1 MTMRDDFA
9 VFILTHGRPNKV
21 YTYKTLR
28 NQNYSGRIYLL
39 IDDEDESAREYQEKY
54 GDEVIVFNKTEA
66 ASLVDVGDNR
76 PDHRG
81 VVYARNVIFK
91 IARDLGLKCFLELDD
106 DYTHF
111 AYKFRSDLTY
121 YERKCWR
128 LDDLFE
134 ILLDY
139 FISIPAVTIAM
150 AQNGDYI
157 GGSKSGYGKELRLH
171 RKVMNSFFCDVDREF
186 EFMGRINE
194 DVNAYTWLGR
204 MGKLFLTVPNVS
216 LCQKTTQNNSGG
228 LTELYLDTGTYVK
241 SFYTVL
247 YAPSC
252 TKISD
257 MGDKHRRIHHRID
270 WNSAVPC
277 ILSEQYRKASLVASE
292 TV

>member
-1 MTMRDDFA
+1 MAMRDDFA
-9 VFILTHGRPNKV
+9 VFILTNNRPDKV
-21 YTYKTLR
+21 ITYNTLR
-28 NQNYSGRIYLL
+28 KQNYTGKIYLL
-39 IDDEDESAREYQEKY
+39 VDNEDKTVDQYRERY
-54 GDEVIVFNKTEA
+54 GDEVIVFDKAKVAEY
-66 ASLVDVGDNR
+66 VDRGDNQ
-76 PDHRG
+76 PHFRG
-81 VVYARNVIFK
+81 VVFARNAIFD
-91 IARDLGLKCFLELDD
+91 IARGLGLKYFLELDD

-134 ILLDY
+134 ALLDY
-139 FISIPAVTIAM
+139 YISTPAVTLAM

-157 GGSKSGYGKELRLH
+157 GGSESGYGKELRLH
-171 RKVMNSFFCDVDREF
+171 RKAMNSFFCDVDRPF
-186 EFMGRINE
+186 KFMGRINE

-216 LCQKTTQNNSGG
+216 LAQKTTQQNSGG

-252 TKISD
+252 TKVAE
-257 MGDKHRRIHHRID
+257 MGDKHKRIHHRIS
-270 WNSAVPC
+270 WNNAVPK
-277 ILSEQYRKASLVASE
+277 ILSEEWRAN
-292 TV
+292 